1 VKSKHLQCLYLRL
14 PSTVS
19 VKTISACCTA
29 HRLNLNALTNQV
41 HAQCERRGV
50 RRDLSHMTNTA
61 RKHKQT
67 RNRRFHLN
75 AVADKSRFTTARPKL
90 VYRHF
95 SRSGGASERAS
106 ARERERE
113 LLGFK
118 REMTNRAGYR
128 WSHLTVMQVPR
139 EIAAHAGRAPRL
151 AFWRQEIAKWAVVE
165 ILIFNGLEFS
175 AII

>member
-1 VKSKHLQCLYLRL
+1 M
-14 PSTVS
+14 S
-19 VKTISACCTA
+19 VFASAIQSPRQNYISACCTA

-41 HAQCERRGV
+41 HAQCERRGA

-95 SRSGGASERAS
+95 SRSGGASERTRKGKRV
-106 ARERERE
+106 ARFQERDD
-113 LLGFK
+113 
-118 REMTNRAGYR
+118 
-128 WSHLTVMQVPR
+128 
-139 EIAAHAGRAPRL
+139 
-151 AFWRQEIAKWAVVE
+151 
-165 ILIFNGLEFS
+165 
-175 AII
+175 